1 MTLACFPRRGTDGG
15 PRELYLRITPT
26 VTGSGLDVT
35 AGRALEVDYI
45 PQTHSYSLAAVVA
58 PTADSVA
65 KSCATVAYPD
75 FVSVRVPYGVAEGRG
90 ALTAWLTAG
99 LPEAALRPD
108 EAKAGWKRYREQFQR
123 DAVAFRLRNDSLQA
137 AGLPREL
144 WPSPPFELPV
154 EFRFGRRGRVR
165 VSGGGMTAP
174 LGAVELRGERIDA
187 ASVRCP

>member
-1 MTLACFPRRGTDGG
+1 MSHGRREFLAK
-15 PRELYLRITPT
+15 
-26 VTGSGLDVT
+26 VT
-35 AGRALEVDYI
+35 ASGAAAAAL
-45 PQTHSYSLAAVVA
+45 
-58 PTADSVA
+58 
-65 KSCATVAYPD
+65 AYPD

-90 ALTAWLTAG
+90 SLTAWLAAG
-99 LPEAALRPD
+99 LPEAALLPD
-108 EAKAGWKRYREQFQR
+108 EAKAAWKRYREQFQR

-187 ASVRCP
+187 ATVRCP